1 MLETTELGL
10 GESQELNAVGR
21 DAGMLMDGT
30 DGMCRDIDPSA
41 ISEGVGEL
49 VEESVL
55 LVSLLSSIAL
65 RDGAAEVC
73 SYGLS
78 DGPPS
83 AATTSGSEMPR

>member
-21 DAGMLMDGT
+21 GAGMLMDGT
-30 DGMCRDIDPSA
+30 DGMCRDIGPSV

-55 LVSLLSSIAL
+55 LVSLRSSIAL
-65 RDGAAEVC
+65 REGAAEVC
-73 SYGLS
+73 S
-78 DGPPS
+78 
-83 AATTSGSEMPR
+83 